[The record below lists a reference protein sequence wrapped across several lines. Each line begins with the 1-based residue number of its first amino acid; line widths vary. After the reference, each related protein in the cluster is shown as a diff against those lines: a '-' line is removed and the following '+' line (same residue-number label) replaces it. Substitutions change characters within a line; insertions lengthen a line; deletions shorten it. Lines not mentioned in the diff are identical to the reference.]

1 MKKLL
6 ALVLAL
12 AMVFS
17 LTACGGGK
25 DQTTQAPTQTQEQ
38 TTTKA
43 PESTA
48 APSTEP
54 APTQPESTV
63 PEGAKVGN
71 YTYRTYSTSLGKNW
85 NPHSWETSAES
96 SILDY
101 ITTPFVT
108 MQAKDTENGIYQWI
122 YLAAT
127 AVNDV
132 TASHTA
138 DLEKYAVT
146 LPEGKTAAEVKDG
159 YVYEI
164 KLNPDMKWEDGTPIN
179 ADGYIYSFKA
189 MLDPAMKNYRANL
202 YYDGESACAGA
213 SGYYYSGDTAY
224 LDSKGAFAMADLT
237 KGEDGQYVNADGQ
250 KMFIGLNVALEWT
263 SGDKL
268 KDYVDAYGDKYFDVT
283 NWEALIAKM
292 DDNGLIPLTD
302 ENLELF
308 KPVTCN
314 NANWGETE
322 EDLPN
327 YFVYEKTF
335 EVVDFD
341 TVGLYKVDDYTL
353 IYVNA
358 TYIDANYFLTS
369 LTSNWLVDEALYEG
383 GKETS
388 DKLVSTNY
396 CTSKDTTKSYG
407 PYKMTSF
414 QDEKQC
420 VYVQNENWYGYEK
433 VHDADGNEY
442 LVSFT
447 DYLVDGESVQ
457 RYMAT
462 SIVIDVMT
470 DDAAKE
476 AFLKGDLDDWAPPAD
491 QVVDYATSEQLYKV
505 DETYMMSFFF
515 NTNLDNL
522 KEMDASKGNTN
533 SVVLSNET
541 FRRAFSLAIDRAE
554 WVTATAGFKPYY
566 SLLNELYYY
575 DVYNDPESIYR
586 HSDQA
591 MQAICNLYEVKYGEG
606 TPYKNLKE
614 AYDSITGY
622 NLTEAKEL
630 MKKAYTELTEA
641 GIYKGGDI
649 HIRVGYKKGALDS
662 TDNTQVELIQKYL
675 NAALEGSGFGKAE
688 LEAVGNIENR
698 YKAVPDGEFA
708 IGYGAWGGAAF
719 YPFRNMQVYC
729 DTEQYAGQINEAADW
744 DPATEELTLK
754 LNGEDVTMTWQEW
767 SRSCVGTGRFSTAD
781 FETKLNILSAME
793 ELFLK
798 KYYRIPLAGS
808 TACTMLSYKLNYFT
822 ENYNIMYGF
831 GGLELMRFNYT
842 DEEWAA
848 AVKEAGGV
856 LEY

>member
-6 ALVLAL
+6 ALVLSL
-12 AMVFS
+12 AMVLS
-17 LTACGGGK
+17 LTACGGQQTTSSEAQTTQA
-25 DQTTQAPTQTQEQ
+25 QTTQAPTQAP
-38 TTTKA
+38 TTA
-43 PESTA
+43 P
-48 APSTEP
+48 TEP
-54 APTQPESTV
+54 AGSEPVTEPASTV
-63 PEGAKVGN
+63 PEGALVGN
-71 YTYRTYSTSLGKNW
+71 YTYKTYSTSLGKNW
-85 NPHSWETSAES
+85 NPHSWETNAES
-96 SILDY
+96 SVLDY
-101 ITTPFVT
+101 ITTPFVN
-108 MQAKDTENGIYQWI
+108 MQVKDSENGIYQWI

-127 AVNDV
+127 EVNDV

-146 LPEGKTAAEVKDG
+146 LPEGKTAAEVTEG

-164 KLNPDMKWEDGTPIN
+164 KLNPDMKWEDGTPIS
-179 ADGYIYSFKA
+179 ADDYVYSFKA
-189 MLDPAMKNYRANL
+189 MLDPEMKNYRANL

-213 SGYYYSGDTAY
+213 VAYYNAGTVVTNYGKLGMTVQEYLDNGGKVDDLYIDVYNFWGAQGYITAEGEETPQFVNALDETVYSADGAGDDKYSGAEMYAY
-224 LDSKGAFAMADLT
+224 FAP
-237 KGEDGQYVNADGQ
+237 DGPYAGY
-250 KMFIGLNVALEWT
+250 AP
-263 SGDKL
+263 
-268 KDYVDAYGDKYFDVT
+268 DYVFTVTGQSDYTNATWDDVG
-283 NWEALIAKM
+283 M
-292 DDNGLIPLTD
+292 
-302 ENLELF
+302 
-308 KPVTCN
+308 
-314 NANWGETE
+314 
-322 EDLPN
+322 
-327 YFVYEKTF
+327 
-335 EVVDFD
+335 
-341 TVGLYKVDDYTL
+341 YKVDDYT
-353 IYVNA
+353 IVYVNA

-369 LTSNWLVDEALYEG
+369 LTSNWLVDETLYEG

-388 DKLVSTNY
+388 GTLVTTNY

-407 PYKMTSF
+407 PYKMSSF

-442 LVSFT
+442 LVSYT

-541 FRRAFSLAIDRAE
+541 FRRAFSLSIDRAE
-554 WVTATAGFKPYY
+554 WVTATAGYKPYY

-591 MQAICNLYEVKYGEG
+591 MQAICNLYDVKYGEG
-606 TPYKNLKE
+606 TPYKDLKE

-622 NLTEAKEL
+622 NLTEAQEL
-630 MKKAYTELTEA
+630 MKQAYKELTEA
-641 GIYKGGDI
+641 GVYSGGDI

-688 LEAVGNIENR
+688 LEAVGNIEDR
-698 YKAVPDGEFA
+698 YKAVPNGEFA

-744 DPATEELTLK
+744 DPATETLTLT
-754 LNGEDVTMTWQEW
+754 LNGEEVTMTWQDW

-793 ELFLK
+793 EQFLK

-808 TACTMLSYKLNYFT
+808 TACSMLSYKLNYYT